1 MEVLQNIF
9 YIAIFALSAIGAI
22 FFGLKLLLR
31 LVLFLLCVYGLWF
44 SGKQLGFFE
53 ELKRY
58 QPEVKIRQ
66 FFERPVTQERL
77 P

>member
-1 MEVLQNIF
+1 MLQHIF
-9 YIAIFALSAIGAI
+9 YIALFALSAIGTL
-22 FFGLKLLLR
+22 FFGFKLIVR
-31 LVLFLLCVYGLWF
+31 LVLFLLCLYALWF

-58 QPEVKIRQ
+58 QPEERIRQ
-66 FFERPVTQERL
+66 FFERPTDSGRL